1 MFERAILKLNK
12 NRTNKKKI
20 TKKNIKPNIKIE

>member
-12 NRTNKKKI
+12 NIINKKI
-20 TKKNIKPNIKIE
+20 TKKNIKPNIKIK